1 MRRETVLVVDD
12 DAGTRSQCLAILE
25 AARLT
30 AVAVPDGPQALAAL
44 HDDQRLRDR
53 GALAILDYV
62 LPGPHG
68 AAAASG
74 DQGLHVF
81 ARLKQ
86 ARPDLAGILLTG
98 HTSLNVAVEA
108 LNLGFSNVLT
118 KPVDPVLL
126 TEAVEAALRER
137 AMRLQNAR
145 LRALT
150 RLYDALGELA
160 GLHDRTELYQCIV
173 RLAVEET
180 SADTASLMLLD
191 EHRQELHVAAA
202 VGLDESVWRK
212 ASRRVGEPISGWVLN
227 SGVALELT
235 HERPVPNAVRSALRR
250 PEVSAALCL
259 PLAFAERPVG
269 VLNISRLHS
278 DLSFRPGDIEIAS
291 VLASDAALTIQ
302 RLSLLSDRARRERIA
317 TVGRLA
323 STIIH
328 DLRGPVTIIRG
339 ANELLQDEHPEQA
352 EPLAAIEQRVGEL
365 DRMCEQLLS
374 FARDASNVVY
384 ERFPLADLL
393 SEVAR
398 RGRDLG
404 HAAGIAFHC
413 TLESDGLVDAAR
425 GELTRA
431 LAGLIE
437 SAVAS
442 APAGTA
448 LSVVGR
454 LLGGTVELQVVG
466 CDLLPDRWQPRLDAP
481 TALAAGGAEL
491 SVALVRHVVER
502 HHGAVEV
509 SCDQQAYTLTLRWPQ
524 RQAA

>member
-30 AVAVPDGPQALAAL
+30 AVAVSDGPQALAAL
-44 HDDQRLRDR
+44 SGDPRLRDR

-62 LPGPHG
+62 LPGATGGDHG
-68 AAAASG
+68 L
-74 DQGLHVF
+74 QVF
-81 ARLKQ
+81 GRLKQ

-108 LNLGFSNVLT
+108 LNLGFSNVLA

-126 TEAVEAALRER
+126 TEAVVAALHER
-137 AMRLQNAR
+137 QTRVQNAR

-202 VGLDESVWRK
+202 VGLEDGVWRS
-212 ASRRVGEPISGWVLN
+212 ASRRVGEPISGWVLH

-235 HERPVPNAVRSALRR
+235 PARPVPSAVRSALHR
-250 PEVSAALCL
+250 PEVTAALCL

-278 DLSFRPGDIEIAS
+278 DRSFRPGDIEVAS

-302 RLSLLSDRARRERIA
+302 RLALLSDRARSERIA

-339 ANELLQDEHPEQA
+339 ANELLQDECPEQA
-352 EPLAAIEQRVGEL
+352 APLGRIEQHVADL

-384 ERFPLADLL
+384 ERFALADLL

-398 RGRDLG
+398 AGRDLG
-404 HAAGIAFHC
+404 HAAGVGFHC

-425 GELTRA
+425 GEITRA
-431 LAGLIE
+431 LTGLLE
-437 SAVAS
+437 SAVAA
-442 APAGTA
+442 APSGAA
-448 LSVVGR
+448 LNLVGR
-454 LLGGTVELQVVG
+454 LT
-466 CDLLPDRWQPRLDAP
+466 
-481 TALAAGGAEL
+481 
-491 SVALVRHVVER
+491 
-502 HHGAVEV
+502 
-509 SCDQQAYTLTLRWPQ
+509 
-524 RQAA
+524 

>member
-12 DAGTRSQCLAILE
+12 DAGTRSQCMAILE
-25 AARLT
+25 AARLS
-30 AVAVPDGPQALAAL
+30 AVAAADGPQALAAL
-44 HDDQRLRDR
+44 QDDPRLRDR
-53 GALAILDYV
+53 AALAILDYV
-62 LPGPHG
+62 LPGQAGGEHG
-68 AAAASG
+68 L
-74 DQGLHVF
+74 QVF
-81 ARLKQ
+81 EQLKA

-118 KPVDPVLL
+118 KPVDPFLL
-126 TEAVEAALRER
+126 TEAVEGALRER
-137 AMRLQNAR
+137 QTRLQNAR

-160 GLHDRTELYQCIV
+160 GLHDRSELYECIV
-173 RLAVEET
+173 RLAVSET

-202 VGLDESVWRK
+202 VGLDEGVWRS

-235 HERPVPNAVRSALRR
+235 TARPVPNAVRSALRR
-250 PEVSAALCL
+250 PEVTAALCL

-278 DLSFRPGDIEIAS
+278 DLSFRPGDIEVAS
-291 VLASDAALTIQ
+291 VLASDAALAIQ
-302 RLSLLSDRARRERIA
+302 RLALLTDRARSERIA

-339 ANELLQDEHPEQA
+339 ANELLQDEYPGQEA
-352 EPLAAIEQRVGEL
+352 PLARIEQHVGEL

-384 ERFPLADLL
+384 ERVPLAELL
-393 SEVAR
+393 GEVAR
-398 RGRDLG
+398 SGRDLG
-404 HAAGIAFHC
+404 HLAGVNFHC
-413 TLESDGLVDAAR
+413 TLESDGVVDAAR

-431 LAGLIE
+431 LTGLLE

-442 APAGTA
+442 APQGTA

-454 LLGGTVELQVVG
+454 LFGGTVELEVAGQ
-466 CDLLPDRWQPRLDAP
+466 DPTPDRWQPRLDAP
-481 TALAAGGAEL
+481 TALAAGGAAL

-502 HHGAVEV
+502 HHGVLEV
-509 SCDQQAYTLTLRWPQ
+509 SVGERDYTLTMRWPQ